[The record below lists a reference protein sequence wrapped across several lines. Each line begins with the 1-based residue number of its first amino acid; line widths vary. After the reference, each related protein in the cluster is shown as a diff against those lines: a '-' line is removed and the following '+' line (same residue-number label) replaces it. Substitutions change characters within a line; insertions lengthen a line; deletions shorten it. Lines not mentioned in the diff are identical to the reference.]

1 MHRGLHQTVFHYNDS
16 DGDAMSRPTAAGSSV
31 EAEQLRPT
39 AAAAKAREP
48 MNVLIVGVG
57 GQGVIMVSK
66 ALASLA
72 QSKGFEVKQSEVH
85 GMAKRGGTVFSHV
98 RFGPQVWSPTI
109 PKGEADILVALEWAE
124 GLRWLSFL
132 KPDTGI
138 FICDTKRIVPPFA
151 CLNRRPGAPLR
162 YSRETPA
169 EVKAH
174 VAEGYAID
182 ATHMAEKL
190 GNERAANVI
199 LIGALSTALDFSAAD
214 WEKSLAEFVPKKT
227 IAVNLE
233 AFRLGRSWIEGA
245 RIAPP
250 DAELPPAGTPAP
262 AHLPYSV
269 RLEITPQW
277 CKSCDIC
284 VKLCPERCLRL
295 NAERIV
301 ELAQPDKCTG
311 CRLCELLCPDFAIRV
326 HLDPAHVQGVAL
338 AAGGSKA

>member
-1 MHRGLHQTVFHYNDS
+1 MSGPAAASSSKND
-16 DGDAMSRPTAAGSSV
+16 GQLQPTAG
-31 EAEQLRPT
+31 
-39 AAAAKAREP
+39 AAKAREP

-124 GLRWLSFL
+124 GLRWLPYL

-151 CLNRRPGAPLR
+151 CLNRRPGAPMR

-182 ATHMAEKL
+182 ATVMAERL
-190 GNERAANVI
+190 GNERAANVV
-199 LIGALSTALDFSAAD
+199 LIGALSTALDFSATD
-214 WEKSLAEFVPKKT
+214 WEKALTEFVPKKT

-233 AFRLGRSWIEGA
+233 AFRIGRTWIEEA

-250 DAELPPAGTPAP
+250 EAEVLPVVAPAP
-262 AHLPYSV
+262 EHLPYSV
-269 RLEITPQW
+269 RLEITPEW

-295 NAERIV
+295 NEERIV
-301 ELAQPDKCTG
+301 ELAQPERCTG
-311 CRLCELLCPDFAIRV
+311 CRLCELLCPDFAIRL
-326 HLDPAHVQGVAL
+326 HLDAAL
-338 AAGGSKA
+338 VKGAILATERSKA

>member
-1 MHRGLHQTVFHYNDS
+1 
-16 DGDAMSRPTAAGSSV
+16 
-31 EAEQLRPT
+31 
-39 AAAAKAREP
+39 
-48 MNVLIVGVG
+48 
-57 GQGVIMVSK
+57 VSK

-72 QSKGFEVKQSEVH
+72 QSQGYQVKQSEVH

-132 KPDTGI
+132 KPDSGI

-182 ATHMAEKL
+182 ASRMAEEL
-190 GNERAANVI
+190 GNERAANVV
-199 LIGALSTALDFSAAD
+199 LIGALSTALNFSAAD
-214 WEKSLAEFVPKKT
+214 WEKALTEFVPKKT

-233 AFRLGRSWIEGA
+233 AFRLGRTWIEEA
-245 RIAPP
+245 RVAPP
-250 DAELPPAGTPAP
+250 GAETPAVVAPAP

-269 RLEITPQW
+269 RLEITPEW

-295 NAERIV
+295 NEERVV
-301 ELAQPDKCTG
+301 ELAQPEKCTG

-326 HLDPAHVQGVAL
+326 HLDPVHVQGVTV
-338 AAGGSKA
+338 AAKGSRA